1 MKTIQIRVEGGVV
14 QEVTIPKEYEDLI
27 DYEIIDLDTEELK
40 EDMVRTRH
48 EEELKEDGDAV
59 KADKPL
65 AGNVYALTGGPG
77 TKCIAN
83 GNTWADSL
91 VREDT

>member
-14 QEVTIPKEYEDLI
+14 QEVTIPKEYENLI
-27 DYEIIDLDTEELK
+27 DYEIIDLDA
-40 EDMVRTRH
+40 
-48 EEELKEDGDAV
+48 EELKEDGDVV

-65 AGNVYALTGGPG
+65 DGNVYALTGGPG

-91 VREDT
+91 VKDDS

>member
-14 QEVTIPKEYEDLI
+14 QEVTIPKEYENLI

-40 EDMVRTRH
+40 ED
-48 EEELKEDGDAV
+48 GDVV

-65 AGNVYALTGGPG
+65 DGNVYALTGGPG

-91 VREDT
+91 VKDDS

>member
-1 MKTIQIRVEGGVV
+1 MKTIKIRVEGGVV
-14 QEVTIPKEYEDLI
+14 QEVTIPKEYEHLI

-40 EDMVRTRH
+40 ED
-48 EEELKEDGDAV
+48 DGAV

-65 AGNVYALTGGPG
+65 DGNVYALTGGPG

-91 VREDT
+91 VKDDS

>member
-14 QEVTIPKEYEDLI
+14 QEVTIPKEYEHLI

-40 EDMVRTRH
+40 ED
-48 EEELKEDGDAV
+48 GDAV

-65 AGNVYALTGGPG
+65 DGNVYALTGGPG

>member
-1 MKTIQIRVEGGVV
+1 MKNKWSYRKIKVGFMGSENLILE
-14 QEVTIPKEYEDLI
+14 KEF
-27 DYEIIDLDTEELK
+27 
-40 EDMVRTRH
+40 
-48 EEELKEDGDAV
+48 
-59 KADKPL
+59 KPL
-65 AGNVYALTGGPG
+65 DGKFYALTGGPG

>member
-14 QEVTIPKEYEDLI
+14 TDVTNLPEGY
-27 DYEIIDLDTEELK
+27 DYEIVDLDTEEPK
-40 EDMVRTRH
+40 D
-48 EEELKEDGDAV
+48 DGDAV

-65 AGNVYALTGGPG
+65 AGNVYALTGGPS

-83 GNTWADSL
+83 GNTWADSR
-91 VREDT
+91 VKDDS

>member
-27 DYEIIDLDTEELK
+27 DYEIIDLDTEEP
-40 EDMVRTRH
+40 
-48 EEELKEDGDAV
+48 KEDGDAV
-59 KADKPL
+59 KADHPL
-65 AGNVYALTGGPG
+65 AGNVYALTGGPS

-91 VREDT
+91 VKDDS

>member
-14 QEVTIPKEYEDLI
+14 QEVTIPKEYEHLI

-40 EDMVRTRH
+40 ED
-48 EEELKEDGDAV
+48 GNAV

-65 AGNVYALTGGPG
+65 DGNVYALTGGPG

-91 VREDT
+91 VKEDT

>member
-27 DYEIIDLDTEELK
+27 DYEIIDLDT
-40 EDMVRTRH
+40 
-48 EEELKEDGDAV
+48 EELKEDGDAV

>member
-14 QEVTIPKEYEDLI
+14 QEVTIPKEYENLI
-27 DYEIIDLDTEELK
+27 DYEIIDLDT
-40 EDMVRTRH
+40 
-48 EEELKEDGDAV
+48 EELKEDGDAV

>member
-14 QEVTIPKEYEDLI
+14 QEVTIPKEYENLI

-40 EDMVRTRH
+40 ED
-48 EEELKEDGDAV
+48 GDAV

-65 AGNVYALTGGPG
+65 DGNVYALTGGPG

>member
-14 QEVTIPKEYEDLI
+14 QEVTIPKEYENLI
-27 DYEIIDLDTEELK
+27 DYEIIDLDTEEP
-40 EDMVRTRH
+40 
-48 EEELKEDGDAV
+48 KEDGDAV
-59 KADKPL
+59 KEDKPVD
-65 AGNVYALTGGPG
+65 GNVYALTGGPG

-91 VREDT
+91 VEDNS

>member
-14 QEVTIPKEYEDLI
+14 QEVTIPKEYEHLI

-40 EDMVRTRH
+40 ED
-48 EEELKEDGDAV
+48 GDAV

-65 AGNVYALTGGPG
+65 DGNVYALTGGPG

-91 VREDT
+91 VKEDT

>member
-14 QEVTIPKEYEDLI
+14 TDVTNLPEGY
-27 DYEIIDLDTEELK
+27 DYEIVDHDTEEPK
-40 EDMVRTRH
+40 D
-48 EEELKEDGDAV
+48 DGAV
-59 KADKPL
+59 EADKPL
-65 AGNVYALTGGPG
+65 AGNVYALTGGPS

-91 VREDT
+91 VKDDS

>member
-27 DYEIIDLDTEELK
+27 DYEIIDLDTEEP
-40 EDMVRTRH
+40 
-48 EEELKEDGDAV
+48 KEDGDAV
-59 KADKPL
+59 KVDKPL
-65 AGNVYALTGGPG
+65 DGNVYALTGGPG

-91 VREDT
+91 VEDNS

>member
-40 EDMVRTRH
+40 ED
-48 EEELKEDGDAV
+48 GDAV
-59 KADKPL
+59 EADKPL
-65 AGNVYALTGGPG
+65 DGNVYALTGGPG